1 MTMLHLVL
9 PMTTGAILCLPMPG
23 PTQSEV
29 REKKRIVRYAG
40 PIFLRTLS
48 TYASPSKSLI

>member
-40 PIFLRTLS
+40 PIF
-48 TYASPSKSLI
+48 